1 MNIIFKSLAVLS
13 LIVLLSAC
21 APDIAQNSYTS
32 YNGASGSIYTQ
43 EGTIQDIQY
52 NVVVNDPNSGVG
64 AVAGAGGGALLGSSL
79 AGGSGTAG
87 VLGLLGG
94 AIVGGIIGNTVE
106 ESTNH
111 STGTLY
117 IVRLQGANA
126 GEMVSVIEQDP
137 VPFCVGDHV
146 YVIGNYQQAHLKL
159 NDSYYVNNP
168 RTGCFNHG

>member
-1 MNIIFKSLAVLS
+1 MKIVFKHLLMVG
-13 LIVLLSAC
+13 IVFLLSAC

-32 YNGASGSIYTQ
+32 YNGTSGSIYTQ
-43 EGTIQDIQY
+43 EGVVQDIQY
-52 NVVVNDPNSGVG
+52 NVVVNAPDSGVG

-79 AGGSGTAG
+79 AGSGTAG
-87 VLGLLGG
+87 ILGLLGG
-94 AIVGGIIGNTVE
+94 ALIGGVIGNTVE
-106 ESTNH
+106 EGMNH
-111 STGTLY
+111 SSGTLY